1 MQQTHSVL
9 VLSDLPHRE
18 LITYAQF
25 VESLGFDCFWYADE
39 RFYHEPYVGLAAV
52 AMATTRIRLG
62 PAVADPKSRHPA
74 LVAAAINSLNELSG
88 GRSILGFG
96 AGASGFHNL
105 GIGRDRAALSMR
117 EGIEVIEQLL
127 LGEPTTLHGET
138 TYINAAA
145 MLVSTQSVPISV
157 AANSPLTLRLAGE
170 KAESVMIPH
179 CRSVDLLRHKMKY
192 VAEGAEDAGRDE
204 LPRVIMR
211 MDTSIADDSE
221 TAVRAAKRRLG
232 RMLWQQYPN
241 VRYLDILGLPMPKEL
256 ARRFEEAGP
265 FVYTFDLEVFDRFV
279 DAIPDELLEP
289 IALAGTKEE
298 VAGQVNDLFDAGAS
312 EVCILPVPSN
322 GRSDRDVVADY
333 AEGLHLADHPR
344 SATTRPG

>member
-1 MQQTHSVL
+1 
-9 VLSDLPHRE
+9 
-18 LITYAQF
+18 
-25 VESLGFDCFWYADE
+25 
-39 RFYHEPYVGLAAV
+39 
-52 AMATTRIRLG
+52 
-62 PAVADPKSRHPA
+62 
-74 LVAAAINSLNELSG
+74 
-88 GRSILGFG
+88 
-96 AGASGFHNL
+96 
-105 GIGRDRAALSMR
+105 
-117 EGIEVIEQLL
+117 
-127 LGEPTTLHGET
+127 
-138 TYINAAA
+138 
-145 MLVSTQSVPISV
+145 
-157 AANSPLTLRLAGE
+157 
-170 KAESVMIPH
+170 
-179 CRSVDLLRHKMKY
+179 
-192 VAEGAEDAGRDE
+192 
-204 LPRVIMR
+204 
-211 MDTSIADDSE
+211 
-221 TAVRAAKRRLG
+221 
-232 RMLWQQYPN
+232 